1 MAQLLAGG
9 HDAHSVA
16 ADGSEGGV
24 DVLAETGVHLHGA
37 VLIDEGS
44 SSLCRLGVGAQDSG
58 GLLELEDGRAGQV
71 VGRQQT
77 HDVGSL
83 LSSLGSVSGHDGSH
97 ACLCGSSG
105 RTGVSDL
112 VALSGSGEGSG
123 EEQLCALSHDADICV
138 GSAQSAGAAADTQ
151 NNGHLRNNAGDL
163 CDLCIQL
170 CAGGQHVQTLGQL
183 CTNRVIEG
191 DHRAAGLCSHFQNLD
206 VLFNILYG
214 DSLAILINGVS
225 LLTCSIAAGSAHC
238 TISKQCSVFPVIEKL
253 GEDFSFVTL

>member
-9 HDAHSVA
+9 HDAHGVA

-44 SSLCRLGVGAQDSG
+44 SGLCGLGVGAQDSG

-97 ACLCGSSG
+97 ACLCGSGG

-112 VALSGSGEGSG
+112 VALRSGGEGSG

-138 GSAQSAGAAADTQ
+138 GSAQSAGAAADAQ
-151 NNGHLRNNAGDL
+151 NDGYLRHDAGHLCDGGVEL
-163 CDLCIQL
+163 CSRI
-170 CAGGQHVQTLGQL
+170 QHVQTLSQL
-183 CTNRVIEG
+183 CADGVVEG
-191 DHRAAGLCSHFQNLD
+191 DDRAARLGSQLEDLD
-206 VLFNILYG
+206 VLLNVLDG
-214 DSLAILINGVS
+214 NSLAVLEDGVS
-225 LLTCSIAAGSAHC
+225 LLTGSIAAGSAHR
-238 TISKQCSVFPVIEKL
+238 TVRKQNGVFPVIKKL
-253 GEDFSFVTL
+253 GEDFSFGTL

>member
-1 MAQLLAGG
+1 MAQLLAGC
-9 HDAHSVA
+9 HNAHGVA
-16 ADGSEGGV
+16 ADGCKCGV
-24 DVLAETGVHLHGA
+24 NRLTKACVQLHSA
-37 VLIDEGS
+37 VLIDHGS
-44 SSLCRLGVGAQDSG
+44 SSLCGLGTGSQNSG
-58 GLLELEDGRAGQV
+58 GLLELEDCRAGQV
-71 VGRQQT
+71 VGGQQT
-77 HDVGSL
+77 HDVSGL
-83 LSSLGSVSGHDGSH
+83 FSSLCGIGSHDGSH
-97 ACLCGSSG
+97 ACLGGSCGAACIG
-105 RTGVSDL
+105 DL
-112 VALSGSGEGSG
+112 IALGSGSKRSG
-123 EEQLCALSHDADICV
+123 EEQLCALGHDADVCV

-183 CTNRVIEG
+183 CANRVIEG

-238 TISKQCSVFPVIEKL
+238 TISKQRSVLPVIEEL
-253 GEDFSFVTL
+253 GEDFSLIDL